1 MQDIIKLEIKRIPA
15 RRSRRAF
22 AEASEPICRID
33 RHRVIFMS
41 ETYLITAK
49 TVEEAIAI
57 ANREYADETHEISY
71 EIIDMPKKGFL
82 GIGAKDAKIKVTV
95 EKSVSAELSS
105 LVSDI
110 QGMKS
115 KTTRGGED
123 FRDNR
128 RNSSS
133 EKNRPTDKQK
143 NQEKQKNPEGQK
155 NSDKQRK
162 PEGPKN
168 PEKQRDSEGQKVRPE
183 QNAAKQKADN
193 KPRKENN
200 PRSNENRNVQK
211 ETSLG
216 TGTNAKPGAVHD
228 EKKDRKS
235 EIKENKAET
244 KSEAKNEAKSE
255 NAANAKP
262 VQSGYGR
269 LGNQAKPNKRAP
281 QVKSAGEES
290 VEGSSVTVSSPIG
303 LSDFHASAENSGASY
318 KSGRMNNDIK
328 KKTAAA
334 SSPAPSENPNVSE
347 NSNVKEEERRT
358 EKKPLSPAVEIKD
371 PAEIVAAAGFNAD
384 SENSAPET
392 ESAAKETKEI
402 EAVSEDEMRYALE
415 FANTLIANMNLPAK
429 AVAVPCPDGVELK
442 VTENANVYPKI
453 EIVGDET
460 GILIGHHGETLDA
473 IQYLVNLSALRRSK
487 QSEGDYVKIV
497 VDVENYRR
505 KREDTLRA
513 LAKRMAA
520 RAVKYKRNVFLEPMN
535 AYERRIIHS
544 ELQSYENV
552 STHSVGSDKDR
563 KIIITYEGED
573 KQSDSR
579 RRRTKSGR
587 DGKGKQNMG
596 RPASMNDTMTATAE
610 DVEEAMNESKRKSA
624 ERKKPQKISIE
635 KLPEFL
641 EARESDPSEP
651 S

>member
-1 MQDIIKLEIKRIPA
+1 
-15 RRSRRAF
+15 
-22 AEASEPICRID
+22 
-33 RHRVIFMS
+33 MS

-128 RNSSS
+128 RNSVS
-133 EKNRPTDKQK
+133 EKNRPADKQK
-143 NQEKQKNPEGQK
+143 NQEKQRNPEGQK

-168 PEKQRDSEGQKVRPE
+168 PEKQRNSEGQKVRPE

-216 TGTNAKPGAVHD
+216 TGTNAKPGAVHE

-235 EIKENKAET
+235 EIKENKP
-244 KSEAKNEAKSE
+244 EAKPET
-255 NAANAKP
+255 AANAKQA
-262 VQSGYGR
+262 QSGYGR

-290 VEGSSVTVSSPIG
+290 VEGSFVTVSSPIG
-303 LSDFHASAENSGASY
+303 LSDFHASAENSTASY

-328 KKTAAA
+328 KKTSSAA
-334 SSPAPSENPNVSE
+334 PAEIQSASE
-347 NSNVKEEERRT
+347 NSGIKEEKHSPK
-358 EKKPLSPAVEIKD
+358 KKPLPDTVEISCSE
-371 PAEIVAAAGFNAD
+371 EIEASVGFIAD
-384 SENSAPET
+384 SADTSPET
-392 ESAAKETKEI
+392 ESAPKETKEI
-402 EAVSEDEMRYALE
+402 EAISEDEMRYALE
-415 FANTLIANMNLPAK
+415 FANTLIANMKIPAK
-429 AVAVPCPDGVELK
+429 AVAVPCPEEVELK

-473 IQYLVNLSALRRSK
+473 IQYLVNLSALRRSNQGK
-487 QSEGDYVKIV
+487 GDYVKIV

-513 LAKRMAA
+513 LARRMAA

-544 ELQSYENV
+544 ELQSFENV

-573 KQSDSR
+573 KQTDNR
-579 RRRTKSGR
+579 RRRPKSGR
-587 DGKGKQNMG
+587 DGKGKKNTS
-596 RPASMNDTMTATAE
+596 RFSSVNDAMAATAE

>member
-1 MQDIIKLEIKRIPA
+1 
-15 RRSRRAF
+15 
-22 AEASEPICRID
+22 
-33 RHRVIFMS
+33 MS

-133 EKNRPTDKQK
+133 EKNRPADKQK

-168 PEKQRDSEGQKVRPE
+168 PEKQRNSEGQKARPE
-183 QNAAKQKADN
+183 QNAAKQKTDN

-200 PRSNENRNVQK
+200 PRPHENGNAQK
-211 ETSLG
+211 ENSLG
-216 TGTNAKPGAVHD
+216 TGTNAKTGAAHE

-235 EIKENKAET
+235 EIKENKPEIKA
-244 KSEAKNEAKSE
+244 EAKQET
-255 NAANAKP
+255 AANAKQA
-262 VQSGYGR
+262 QSGYGR

-303 LSDFHASAENSGASY
+303 LSDFHTSAENSTASY

-328 KKTAAA
+328 KKPASAAPA
-334 SSPAPSENPNVSE
+334 SSEAQSASE
-347 NSNVKEEERRT
+347 NSAAKEEARRT
-358 EKKPLSPAVEIKD
+358 EKKPLPGTVEISYSE
-371 PAEIVAAAGFNAD
+371 EIEASVGFIAD
-384 SENSAPET
+384 SADTSPET
-392 ESAAKETKEI
+392 ESAPRRETKEI

-415 FANTLIANMNLPAK
+415 FANTLIANMKLPAK
-429 AVAVPCPDGVELK
+429 AVAVPCPEEVELK

-487 QSEGDYVKIV
+487 QGEGDYVKIV

-513 LAKRMAA
+513 LARRMAA

-544 ELQSYENV
+544 ELQSFENV

-573 KQSDSR
+573 KQPDNR
-579 RRRTKSGR
+579 RRRPKSGR
-587 DGKGKQNMG
+587 DGKGKPNTS
-596 RPASMNDTMTATAE
+596 RLSSVNDAMAATAE

>member
-1 MQDIIKLEIKRIPA
+1 
-15 RRSRRAF
+15 
-22 AEASEPICRID
+22 
-33 RHRVIFMS
+33 MS

-143 NQEKQKNPEGQK
+143 NQEKQRNPEGQK

-244 KSEAKNEAKSE
+244 KSEAKNEAKNEAKSE

-371 PAEIVAAAGFNAD
+371 TAEIGAAAGFNAD
-384 SENSAPET
+384 HENSAPET

-429 AVAVPCPDGVELK
+429 AVAVPCPEGVELK

-453 EIVGDET
+453 EIVGEET

-513 LAKRMAA
+513 LARRMAA

-573 KQSDSR
+573 KQSDNR

-587 DGKGKQNMG
+587 DGKGKQNMS
-596 RPASMNDTMTATAE
+596 RPASMNDAMTATAE

-641 EARESDPSEP
+641 EARESDPTEP